1 MSFNIR
7 NVQFVFARHGQ
18 AHPAKIGQQDQDRS
32 LNETGIEQAK
42 KLEQAL
48 INMAFD
54 LALISPTNRNWQTA
68 EIVLKDMPPEMM
80 ELEALL
86 NHPDG
91 QVNATIKAMYEELGH
106 TTFRAYLRHPNA
118 EALRVFAAQAAS
130 EIEGEVALRAD
141 EATAFDVFVSGNSVL
156 MNAIISEMFPTC
168 AANILDFV
176 FTEGGAVK
184 ISVDHHGAATFSV
197 VN

>member
-18 AHPAKIGQQDQDRS
+18 ADPAKIGQQDQDRP

-42 KLEQAL
+42 SLERML
-48 INMAFD
+48 VNMVFD

-68 EIVLKDMPPEMM
+68 EIVLEDMRPEMM

-86 NHPDG
+86 NHQDG
-91 QVNATIKAMYEELGH
+91 SVNADIKAMYEELGH
-106 TTFRAYLRHPNA
+106 STLRAYLRHPKA
-118 EALRVFAAQAAS
+118 EALRSFAEHAAR
-130 EIEGEVALRAD
+130 EIESEVALRAD

-168 AANILDFV
+168 AANVLDFV

-184 ISVDHHGAATFSV
+184 ISVDHHGDATFIV